1 VGVVEFKISFL
12 KHDQFPF
19 WDVSPIRPE
28 PPRRGRRGRA
38 ETWRKGEGEEG
49 EGGKEKGKGEGIGLE
64 EEEERE
70 GSEEM
75 LQGDKVGKERCR
87 E

>member
-19 WDVSPIRPE
+19 CDVSPIRPE
-28 PPRRGRRGRA
+28 PPKRGRRGRA
-38 ETWRKGEGEEG
+38 ERWRKGGGEEG
-49 EGGKEKGKGEGIGLE
+49 EGRKEEGKGGRGRFRGRRGEGGK
-64 EEEERE
+64 RRDVT
-70 GSEEM
+70 
-75 LQGDKVGKERCR
+75 GDKVGKERCR